1 MSSGIDVSREGA
13 VLSAA
18 FNRAEKKNAISNAM
32 YEALTDVF
40 EKAEADPSI
49 GAVLLSGKGGVFT
62 AGNDLSDFL
71 AIAAGVA
78 GSRDVR
84 DFPGW
89 RFISKLAELE
99 KPLVAAVQGLAIGVG
114 TTLCFHCDLVYAAPD
129 ARFQMPFVDLG
140 LVPEAGSTLL
150 APQLIGRAKA
160 AEFLLLGDAFDAET
174 ARELGF
180 VNEVVLD
187 EKLLQHAMSKA
198 QALAQKP
205 RSALL
210 AARKLMRGDTA
221 PLKQRMTEE
230 IQAFSAALS
239 SDDARKAF
247 EAFLSGKR

>member
-1 MSSGIDVSREGA
+1 MSTGIEVRREGA
-13 VLSAA
+13 VVSAA
-18 FNRAEKKNAISNAM
+18 FDRANKKNAITSAM
-32 YEALTDVF
+32 YEALIDVF
-40 EKAEADPSI
+40 DHAGRDPDV
-49 GAVLLSGKGGVFT
+49 GALVLSGNGGVFT
-62 AGNDLSDFL
+62 AGNDIGDFL
-71 AIAAGVA
+71 AAATGA
-78 GSRDVR
+78 GSRDL
-84 DFPGW
+84 PAW
-89 RFISKLAELE
+89 RFTRTLAAFE
-99 KPLVAAVQGLAIGVG
+99 KPLIAAVQGSAVGIG